1 KAFKQALVSISF
13 DDIWKTAY
21 TLGAP
26 ELEKRGFKG
35 GFYINH
41 VFAEQPGEL
50 YASVAD
56 VKDLITRGH
65 EIGSHA
71 HRHVNL
77 SQLAEPDL
85 LEDLR
90 KEMVFL
96 KDLGVTG
103 SGIAYPFGDFDGKV
117 ETEVQR
123 FHAYARTSL
132 EGLNDGN
139 AIRYRLRVITA
150 TSDTPT
156 ETLLGWIDAARA
168 TNTWL
173 IFLFH
178 DLGEPLK
185 QHPYRTPFSQYVQ
198 VLDAIKAKGLHVV
211 TIDQGL
217 KESGL

>member
-1 KAFKQALVSISF
+1 
-13 DDIWKTAY
+13 
-21 TLGAP
+21 
-26 ELEKRGFKG
+26 
-35 GFYINH
+35 
-41 VFAEQPGEL
+41 
-50 YASVAD
+50 
-56 VKDLITRGH
+56 
-65 EIGSHA
+65 
-71 HRHVNL
+71 
-77 SQLAEPDL
+77 
-85 LEDLR
+85 
-90 KEMVFL
+90 MVFL
-96 KDLGVTG
+96 KDLGITAP
-103 SGIAYPFGDFDGKV
+103 GIAYPYGDFDGKV

-139 AIRYRLRVITA
+139 SIRYRLRVVTA

-185 QHPYRTPFSQYVQ
+185 QHPYRTPFPQYVQ